1 MATPDIRADAR
12 QAARGGE
19 PAYYDRT
26 PGTGLV
32 GFAVLMLA
40 LAGTFNVI
48 QGILAI
54 GDSRVYVADTTFVFS
69 DLNAWGWIITIL
81 GAIQLGAA
89 LTILSGSE
97 LGRWVG
103 VGAAF
108 VNSIGQLFFM
118 PAYPFWSLTMFAID
132 LLIIYALVAYGG
144 RRLRAQA

>member
-1 MATPDIRADAR
+1 MATPDIRGDAA
-12 QAARGGE
+12 QTARAGE
-19 PAYYDRT
+19 PYYHDPT
-26 PGTGLV
+26 PGTGMV

-54 GDSRVYVADTTFVFS
+54 GDSRVYVADTTLVFS
-69 DLNAWGWIITIL
+69 DLNSWGWIITLL
-81 GAIQLGAA
+81 GVVQLGAA
-89 LTILSGSE
+89 FTILKGSE
-97 LGRWVG
+97 FGRWLG

-132 LLIIYALVAYGG
+132 LLIIYALVAYAGK
-144 RRLRAQA
+144 RLRTE